1 MLNIEQY
8 SGIQMIAN
16 PHTTSGFT
24 PSFLSKRE
32 TEPVR
37 HLHMSLDDYAATPLV
52 ELSALARRSGV
63 RSILVK
69 DESQRFGLNAFKAL
83 GGLFA
88 LVRVICKH
96 LGLDYRV
103 ITMDW
108 LQEPEIQRVVSNMV
122 FVSATD
128 GNHGRGISW
137 AAGMLGCE
145 AHIYM
150 PKGSVPARAQAIR
163 DAGRAEGTITDM
175 SYDDAVRH
183 AAKMAEENGWF
194 LIQDTSWP
202 GYEEVPKWII
212 QGYTTMV
219 YEAVRQMQKMGYSR
233 PTHVFLQAGVGAMAG
248 GGLGS
253 LKCIYQDALP
263 CVSIV
268 EPDQVACIFESA
280 LQNDGLPHPAS
291 GSGETIMAG
300 LNCGEP
306 CQITWPILRDHADFY
321 FACPDSVAA
330 RGMRVLAAPMPGDQ
344 PITSGESGAVTA
356 GLLSL
361 LTSKESLAPFREKLG
376 LAPGPSLFHWKETLP
391 YLGFAGLFCL
401 AAPVI
406 VWACD
411 DHRIPLLS
419 ILYAVVILPLAGFTS
434 GLSLGRRHGFC
445 PLYPV
450 ACGAVAGVFVAA
462 AWLCSY
468 SLGGSRILAAAF
480 SALAGN
486 LAGAA
491 LLRRKRQKADLCGRE
506 GS

>member
-88 LVRVICKH
+88 LVRVICKR

-163 DAGRAEGTITDM
+163 DAGRAEVTITDM

-248 GGLGS
+248 GVLGS

-268 EPDQVACIFESA
+268 EPDQVACIF
-280 LQNDGLPHPAS
+280 
-291 GSGETIMAG
+291 
-300 LNCGEP
+300 
-306 CQITWPILRDHADFY
+306 
-321 FACPDSVAA
+321 
-330 RGMRVLAAPMPGDQ
+330 
-344 PITSGESGAVTA
+344 
-356 GLLSL
+356 
-361 LTSKESLAPFREKLG
+361 
-376 LAPGPSLFHWKETLP
+376 
-391 YLGFAGLFCL
+391 
-401 AAPVI
+401 
-406 VWACD
+406 
-411 DHRIPLLS
+411 
-419 ILYAVVILPLAGFTS
+419 
-434 GLSLGRRHGFC
+434 
-445 PLYPV
+445 
-450 ACGAVAGVFVAA
+450 
-462 AWLCSY
+462 
-468 SLGGSRILAAAF
+468 
-480 SALAGN
+480 
-486 LAGAA
+486 
-491 LLRRKRQKADLCGRE
+491 
-506 GS
+506 

>member
-163 DAGRAEGTITDM
+163 DAGRAEVTITDM

-248 GGLGS
+248 GVLGS

-376 LAPGPSLFHWKETLP
+376 LDGDSVILLFNTEGNTDPDGFYDVVYDGAYGMHGTVPGP
-391 YLGFAGLFCL
+391 
-401 AAPVI
+401 
-406 VWACD
+406 
-411 DHRIPLLS
+411 
-419 ILYAVVILPLAGFTS
+419 
-434 GLSLGRRHGFC
+434 RH
-445 PLYPV
+445 P
-450 ACGAVAGVFVAA
+450 
-462 AWLCSY
+462 
-468 SLGGSRILAAAF
+468 
-480 SALAGN
+480 
-486 LAGAA
+486 
-491 LLRRKRQKADLCGRE
+491 
-506 GS
+506 

>member
-103 ITMDW
+103 
-108 LQEPEIQRVVSNMV
+108 SNMV

-163 DAGRAEGTITDM
+163 DAGRAEVTITDM

-248 GGLGS
+248 GVLGS
-253 LKCIYQDALP
+253 LIKTL
-263 CVSIV
+263 S
-268 EPDQVACIFESA
+268 
-280 LQNDGLPHPAS
+280 PAS
-291 GSGETIMAG
+291 PSWSRTRWRVF
-300 LNCGEP
+300 LNP
-306 CQITWPILRDHADFY
+306 PSRTT
-321 FACPDSVAA
+321 ACPTRPQAA
-330 RGMRVLAAPMPGDQ
+330 GRPSWRASTAASPVRSPGRSSG
-344 PITSGESGAVTA
+344 ITRIS
-356 GLLSL
+356 
-361 LTSKESLAPFREKLG
+361 
-376 LAPGPSLFHWKETLP
+376 TLP
-391 YLGFAGLFCL
+391 VPTA
-401 AAPVI
+401 
-406 VWACD
+406 
-411 DHRIPLLS
+411 
-419 ILYAVVILPLAGFTS
+419 
-434 GLSLGRRHGFC
+434 
-445 PLYPV
+445 
-450 ACGAVAGVFVAA
+450 
-462 AWLCSY
+462 
-468 SLGGSRILAAAF
+468 
-480 SALAGN
+480 
-486 LAGAA
+486 
-491 LLRRKRQKADLCGRE
+491 
-506 GS
+506 

>member
-1 MLNIEQY
+1 MLEVEKQ
-8 SGIQMIAN
+8 SEIQMITN
-16 PHTTSGFT
+16 PHTTVGFT

-37 HLHMSLDDYAATPLV
+37 HLHMSLNDYTPTPLV
-52 ELSALARRSGV
+52 ELSALAKRSGV

-69 DESQRFGLNAFKAL
+69 DESQRFGLNAFKGL

-88 LVRVICKH
+88 LCRVICKH

-108 LQEPEIQRVVSNMV
+108 LQEEDIQRVVSNMV
-122 FVSATD
+122 FVTTTD

-137 AAGMLGCE
+137 AAGMLGCK

-163 DAGRAEGTITDM
+163 DIGKAEVTITDM
-175 SYDDAVRH
+175 CYDDAVRY
-183 AAKMAEENGWF
+183 AAQMAEENGWF
-194 LIQDTSWP
+194 LVQDTSWP

-219 YEAVRQMQKMGYSR
+219 YESIRQMEKLGYER

-248 GGLGS
+248 GVLGA
-253 LKCIYQDALP
+253 LKCVYRDNLP
-263 CVSIV
+263 CASIV
-268 EPDQVACIFESA
+268 EPDQAACIFESMH
-280 LQNDGLPHPAS
+280 QNDNLPHTAV

-306 CQITWPILRDHADFY
+306 CQITWPILRDFADFY

-356 GLLSL
+356 GLVSL
-361 LTSKESLAPFREKLG
+361 LTSRETLKPFREKLG
-376 LAPGPSLFHWKETLP
+376 LNENSIILLFNTEGNTDP
-391 YLGFAGLFCL
+391 NGFYDVVYDGA
-401 AAPVI
+401 
-406 VWACD
+406 
-411 DHRIPLLS
+411 
-419 ILYAVVILPLAGFTS
+419 YAM
-434 GLSLGRRHGFC
+434 R
-445 PLYPV
+445 
-450 ACGAVAGVFVAA
+450 
-462 AWLCSY
+462 
-468 SLGGSRILAAAF
+468 
-480 SALAGN
+480 
-486 LAGAA
+486 
-491 LLRRKRQKADLCGRE
+491 
-506 GS
+506 